1 MDSHLS
7 KFQSGTRGAIV
18 ITGAGMTNVKSLT
31 PGSHL
36 PPVSPD
42 DIKRVWSIIRQLT
55 GGQAGRA
62 ASAVSIDI
70 KLVAPHCS
78 PGADILAVFFRIG
91 MLQHMLEQGML
102 NPWQEGDGLR
112 SIVFDNAA
120 TFPLRIGSDGFDPDA
135 FLEQLR
141 SSER

>member
-1 MDSHLS
+1 
-7 KFQSGTRGAIV
+7 
-18 ITGAGMTNVKSLT
+18 MTNVKSLT

-36 PPVSPD
+36 PPVNPD

-62 ASAVSIDI
+62 ASTTSIDI

-78 PGADILAVFFRIG
+78 SGADILAVFFRMGI
-91 MLQHMLEQGML
+91 LQYMLEQGML

-120 TFPLRIGSDGFDPDA
+120 TFPVRIGSDGFDPDA

>member
-1 MDSHLS
+1 
-7 KFQSGTRGAIV
+7 
-18 ITGAGMTNVKSLT
+18 MTNVKSLT

-36 PPVSPD
+36 PPVNPD
-42 DIKRVWSIIRQLT
+42 DIKRVWSITRQLT

-62 ASAVSIDI
+62 AVSIDI

-78 PGADILAVFFRIG
+78 PGADILAVFFRTGI
-91 MLQHMLEQGML
+91 LQHMLEQGML
-102 NPWQEGDGLR
+102 NPWQEGDGFR